1 MIFIV
6 VGRYSEVIE
15 IKMRAFIA
23 LGEES
28 NRSFLFSFLES
39 FLQKIPFHTELNIQG
54 NIFKN
59 HTHTHTQKEIK
70 QSEAY
75 FFTYLNNQDK

>member
-59 HTHTHTQKEIK
+59 HTHTHTKRNKTKGSI
-70 QSEAY
+70 
-75 FFTYLNNQDK
+75 FFYLFE